1 MRKDGA
7 RSVSICGPDQ
17 KDGATGLARTKTCE
31 TDSEPATPEREESGL
46 VGLAILDTLASLD
59 DPAGVRGLAGCLR
72 SENAAMRNV
81 AVDTLRR
88 LGDEGATA
96 LHALLEDPDPEV
108 RIFAIDILDAVH
120 YRDGERWLIEIV
132 ELDLHANVC
141 SAAVELLCEVG
152 TEAAIDPLLRLK
164 ARFPHH
170 IFIQFAADLA
180 LKRIL
185 ES

>member
-1 MRKDGA
+1 MTISLLTHLNCRWYKFEVSATDCAQA
-7 RSVSICGPDQ
+7 R
-17 KDGATGLARTKTCE
+17 E
-31 TDSEPATPEREESGL
+31 TIPQSFEGYYT
-46 VGLAILDTLASLD
+46 
-59 DPAGVRGLAGCLR
+59 
-72 SENAAMRNV
+72 
-81 AVDTLRR
+81 R
-88 LGDEGATA
+88 LQ
-96 LHALLEDPDPEV
+96 